1 VPRRTSVTETEFF
14 EALAARFSLHGHDAE
29 EKLGLLKW
37 GRKYLPHH
45 FVDAPSRMHEWV
57 AKKTDKKFDRRGS
70 KLLLIGPRGGA
81 KSTTG
86 TLACTLKRACQ
97 RAENYILIC
106 SDTASQAKEHLRT
119 IKEELETNDELAEK
133 YPRATGIGP
142 IWRENYIQMRNGVTV
157 QAVGTLSRIR
167 GLRRRQHRPSLI
179 ILDDPENDQHVSST
193 IMRNRTQL
201 WFYKTLMNM
210 GTSETNFLVMGTAIH
225 REGLVMSLMQKPGW
239 ETFVHNGKRSAFK
252 AILEWPERMDLWSKW
267 EDIYH
272 DVDNGDSRVNA
283 RKFFKQNEAVML
295 KGAEVLWPA
304 REPLY
309 KLMRIR
315 AEIGHQHFEGEK
327 QSNPINPETCEWPSE
342 YFTGDDIWF
351 DNWPKNLAIK
361 TMALDPSKGKDA
373 KRSDY
378 SAIVKLGVSPQGIW
392 YVDAN
397 IKRRSTDIVTA
408 DTVTETRAFAPEKL
422 GIEINQFQS
431 LLAEE
436 ITDEFSINQVNCE
449 IVELDN
455 RANKRLRIRRI
466 SPLLARRR
474 FRFKKK
480 SPGVSLLLQQLRDFP
495 NGDFDDGPDALE
507 MATRLAADEIENFGP
522 DDMIGGTINAPR

>member
-1 VPRRTSVTETEFF
+1 MPRRTSLTTGEFF
-14 EALAARFSLHGHDAE
+14 EALAARFSTHMPETRGAE
-29 EKLGLLKW
+29 DLLAW
-37 GRKYLPHH
+37 GRHYLPNH
-45 FVDAPSRMHEWV
+45 FVDAPSRMHKWV
-57 AKKTDKKFDRRGS
+57 ARRTDATFNKRGS

-86 TLACTLKRACQ
+86 TLACTLKRACE
-97 RAENYILIC
+97 RSENYILIC
-106 SDTASQAKEHLRT
+106 SDTSSQAKEHLRT
-119 IKEELETNDELAEK
+119 IKEELETNDDLAEG
-133 YPRATGIGP
+133 YPRAVGIGP
-142 IWRENYIQMRNGVTV
+142 IWRENYIQMRNGVTI

-167 GLRRRQHRPSLI
+167 GLRRREHRPSLI

-193 IMRNRTQL
+193 VMRARTQL

-210 GTSETNFLVMGTAIH
+210 GTSATNYLVMGTAIH

-239 ETFVHNGKRSAFK
+239 ETFRHNGKRQAFK
-252 AILEWPERMDLWSKW
+252 AILEWPQRMDLWDKW

-272 DVDNGDSRVNA
+272 DIDNGNSRQNA
-283 RKFFKQNEAVML
+283 RDFYRENKPEML
-295 KGAEVLWPA
+295 RGSCVLWPA

-342 YFTGDDIWF
+342 YFSGDDLWF
-351 DNWPKNLAIK
+351 TSWPTNLAIK
-361 TMALDPSKGKDA
+361 TLALDPSKGKDA
-373 KRSDY
+373 KRGDY
-378 SAIVKLGVSPQGIW
+378 SAIIKLGVDSRGVW
-392 YVDAN
+392 YVDAD
-397 IKRRSTDIVTA
+397 IKRRSTDLVVA
-408 DTVTETRAFAPEKL
+408 DTVTATRAFHPEKV

-436 ITDEFSINQVNCE
+436 ITDEFSIRQIDAE

-455 RANKRLRIRRI
+455 RANKRLRIRRL

-474 FRFKKK
+474 FRFKTK
-480 SPGVSLLLQQLRDFP
+480 SPGVALLLQQLRDFP
-495 NGDFDDGPDALE
+495 NGDYDDGPDALE
-507 MATRLAADEIENFGP
+507 MATRLAAEEIENFAP
-522 DDMIGGTINAPR
+522 EYAVGGHLDGEG

>member
-1 VPRRTSVTETEFF
+1 MPRRTSITCDEFL
-14 EALAARFSLHGHDAE
+14 ESLAARFSLHMPMTYGS
-29 EKLGLLKW
+29 LGLLEW
-37 GRKYLPHH
+37 GKKFLPHH
-45 FVDAPSRMHEWV
+45 FVQEPSRMHEWI
-57 AKKTDKKFDRRGS
+57 ARKTDRLFPRRGQ
-70 KLLLIGPRGGA
+70 KILLIGPRGGA

-86 TLACTLKRACQ
+86 TLACVLKRACE
-97 RAENYILIC
+97 RSENYILIC
-106 SDTASQAKEHLRT
+106 SDTSSQAKEHLRT
-119 IKEELETNDELAEK
+119 IKEELETNDELAEH
-133 YPRATGIGP
+133 YPRAVGIGP
-142 IWRENYIQMRNGVTV
+142 TWRENYIQLRNGVTI
-157 QAVGTLSRIR
+157 QAVGTLSKIR

-193 IMRNRTQL
+193 VMRNRTQL

-225 REGLVMSLMQKPGW
+225 REGLVMSLLQKPGW
-239 ETFVHNGKRSAFK
+239 ITFRHHEKRSPFK
-252 AILEWPERMDLWSKW
+252 AILEWPERMELWNKW

-272 DVDNGDSRVNA
+272 DIDSGDSAKNA
-283 RKFFKQNEAVML
+283 LEFFRQNRAAMT
-295 KGAEVLWPA
+295 KGAEVLWPS

-309 KLMRIR
+309 KLMRLR

-342 YFTGDDIWF
+342 YFSGDDIWF
-351 DNWPKNLAIK
+351 DTWPENLVVK

-373 KRSDY
+373 KRGDY
-378 SAIVKLGVSPQGIW
+378 SAIIKVGVSSRGVW
-392 YVDAN
+392 FVDAD
-397 IKRRSTDIVTA
+397 IKRRSTDIVVA
-408 DTVTETRAFAPEKL
+408 DTVSNARAFGPPKI

-436 ITDEFSINQVNCE
+436 ITDEFSIRNVDAE

-455 RANKRLRIRRI
+455 RANKRLRIRRL

-507 MATRLAADEIENFGP
+507 MATRIAAEEIELYGDKP
-522 DDMIGGTINAPR
+522 DDMVGGYING

>member
-1 VPRRTSVTETEFF
+1 MPRRTSVTTNEFF
-14 EALAARFSLHGHDAE
+14 EALAARFSLFTPENRDD
-29 EKLGLLKW
+29 LGLLEW
-37 GRKYLPHH
+37 GRQFLGHH
-45 FVDAPSRMHEWV
+45 FVDAPSLMHQWV
-57 AKKTDKKFDRRGS
+57 AKKTDAKFNKRGS

-86 TLACTLKRACQ
+86 TLACTLKRACE
-97 RAENYILIC
+97 RTENYILIC

-119 IKEELETNDELAEK
+119 IKEELETNDDLAEQ
-133 YPRATGIGP
+133 YPNAVGLGP
-142 IWRENYIQMRNGVTV
+142 TWRENYIQMRNGVTI
-157 QAVGTLSRIR
+157 QAVGTLSKIR

-193 IMRNRTQL
+193 VMRNRTQL

-239 ETFVHNGKRSAFK
+239 ETFIHNGKRQAFK
-252 AILEWPERMDLWSKW
+252 AILDWPERMDLWSKW

-272 DVDNGDSRVNA
+272 DVENGDSRLNA
-283 RKFFKQNEAVML
+283 NRFFKKNKPEML
-295 KGAEVLWPA
+295 KGAKVLWPA

-342 YFTGDDIWF
+342 YFSGDDIWF
-351 DNWPKNLAIK
+351 DQWPTDLLVK

-373 KRSDY
+373 KRGDY
-378 SAIVKLGVSPQGIW
+378 SAIIKLGVNSRGIW
-392 YVDAN
+392 FVDAD
-397 IKRRSTDIVTA
+397 IKRRSTDLVVA
-408 DTVTETRAFAPEKL
+408 DTVTNARAFAPPRI

-436 ITDEFSINQVNCE
+436 IADEFSIRQVDSE

-455 RANKRLRIRRI
+455 RANKRLRIRRL

-480 SPGVSLLLQQLRDFP
+480 SPGVGLLLQQLRDFP
-495 NGDFDDGPDALE
+495 NGDYDDGPDALE
-507 MATRLAADEIENFGP
+507 MATRIAAEEIEQYGP
-522 DDMIGGTINAPR
+522 DDMVGGYINGKG

>member
-1 VPRRTSVTETEFF
+1 MPRRTSLTTDEFM
-14 EALAARFSLHGHDAE
+14 EALASRFSLHLPE
-29 EKLGLLKW
+29 EASELGLLEW
-37 GRKYLPHH
+37 GRKFLPHH
-45 FVDAPSRMHEWV
+45 FVNEPSLMHRWV
-57 AKKTDKKFDRRGS
+57 ARKTDATFNKRGS

-86 TLACTLKRACQ
+86 TLACALKRACQ
-97 RAENYILIC
+97 RTENYILIC

-119 IKEELETNDELAEK
+119 IKEELETNDDIAEA
-133 YPRATGIGP
+133 YPHAVGIGP
-142 IWRENYIQMRNGVTV
+142 TWRENYIQMRNGVTI
-157 QAVGTLSRIR
+157 QAVGTLSKIR

-193 IMRNRTQL
+193 VMRNRTQL

-210 GTSETNFLVMGTAIH
+210 GTADTNFLVMGTAIH
-225 REGLVMSLMQKPGW
+225 REGLVMSLIQKPGW
-239 ETFVHNGKRSAFK
+239 NMFRYNGKRQPFK
-252 AILEWPERMDLWSKW
+252 AILEWPKRMDLWSKW

-272 DVDNGDSRVNA
+272 DVDAGNSRRAAFEYFKKHEKEMTNGA
-283 RKFFKQNEAVML
+283 R
-295 KGAEVLWPA
+295 VLWPS

-342 YFTGDDIWF
+342 YFSGDDIWF
-351 DNWPKNLAIK
+351 DQWPSDLAIK
-361 TMALDPSKGKDA
+361 VIAVDPSKGKDA

-378 SAIVKLGVSPQGIW
+378 SAIIKLGVNSRGVW
-392 YVDAN
+392 FVDAD
-397 IKRRSTDIVTA
+397 IKRRSTDIVVA
-408 DTVTETRAFAPEKL
+408 DTVTATRAFRPEKV

-436 ITDEFSINQVNCE
+436 ITDEFSIRKVDAD

-474 FRFKKK
+474 FRFKRK
-480 SPGVSLLLQQLRDFP
+480 SPGVGLLLQQLRDFP

-507 MATRLAADEIENFGP
+507 MATRLAAEEIEMFG
-522 DDMIGGTINAPR
+522 DQDSVGGHIGG